1 MHDLC
6 AHSLCVLCDSAVS
19 LLPAPREL
27 LPLIKHS
34 ITKEGTTIMAQLGVI
49 LKLAANIDPILYTLA
64 TASVVYLLILG
75 IIHWKRNNPDKW
87 QRIVIS
93 TGIPKLTQWL
103 LEKWHNLR
111 EATNVTWHL

>member
-1 MHDLC
+1 M
-6 AHSLCVLCDSAVS
+6 AH
-19 LLPAPREL
+19 
-27 LPLIKHS
+27 
-34 ITKEGTTIMAQLGVI
+34 LGVI

-75 IIHWKRNNPDKW
+75 FLHWKRNNSDKW
-87 QRIVIS
+87 QRIVVS